1 MSEPEVTIK
10 DEGTVHE
17 RIETRH
23 PSFGLIGISRV
34 HGMARLFGSSVEHQ
48 NYVMLTIQ
56 KAFHQRDPKLHCDW
70 IFADRGLPI
79 VEIAIS
85 FNQLSE
91 MLFNSNVGDGVPCTI
106 KGMRGGEYE
115 QTWKEGEPPITE
127 SAKQYLDEFESRM
140 KETAADLKKA
150 VKMAKDAIDD
160 KNFGKGK
167 REELFKE
174 IDRASAQVSNGLPW
188 ALQQFIEKM
197 EQVTMHAKAEIEAMF
212 ESKLRQAG
220 VEALHE
226 NPMKVLGFD
235 AQRTG
240 GER

>member
-1 MSEPEVTIK
+1 MSEAKVTVK
-10 DEGTVHE
+10 DKGTVHE
-17 RIETRH
+17 RVETRH

-34 HGMARLFGSSVEHQ
+34 SGMTRLFGSSVEHQ

-56 KAFHQRDPKLHCDW
+56 RAYHSRDPNLHCDW
-70 IFADRGLPI
+70 IFAEGLP
-79 VEIAIS
+79 VAEVAVS

-127 SAKQYLDEFESRM
+127 SAKQYLDEFEHRM
-140 KETAADLKKA
+140 KELASDLKKA

-174 IDRASAQVSNGLPW
+174 IDRATSQVSRGLPW
-188 ALQQFIEKM
+188 TLEQFIEKM
-197 EQVTMHAKAEIEAMF
+197 EQVTTHAKAEIEAMF

-220 VEALHE
+220 VEALQE

-240 GER
+240 GGER